1 MASILCLNPK
11 AELARHAA
19 ALELNVSGAKGL
31 MEVMRTNLGP
41 KGTMKMYV
49 HALLDLSQPA
59 QITTA
64 VLCTASATCTSAG
77 VVLFVHNVG
86 DCQVYGQHGNN

>member
-41 KGTMKMYV
+41 KGTMKMFV
-49 HALLDLSQPA
+49 CHFTFSKIRIRSKALGQ
-59 QITTA
+59 
-64 VLCTASATCTSAG
+64 LCWGCSPS
-77 VVLFVHNVG
+77 LFLT
-86 DCQVYGQHGNN
+86 

>member
-41 KGTMKMYV
+41 KGTMKMLV
-49 HALLDLSQPA
+49 SFGEKMDKTEAK
-59 QITTA
+59 I
-64 VLCTASATCTSAG
+64 
-77 VVLFVHNVG
+77 
-86 DCQVYGQHGNN
+86 

>member
-41 KGTMKMYV
+41 KGTMKMLV
-49 HALLDLSQPA
+49 
-59 QITTA
+59 
-64 VLCTASATCTSAG
+64 
-77 VVLFVHNVG
+77 
-86 DCQVYGQHGNN
+86 